1 MGGHGGLNILP
12 QKSWNVYGTKQRA
25 RVRRDEENARLE
37 AEANAAEARD
47 EARDERWRALRESG
61 SRPREERVHLFEAEE
76 RAAMRAEERTRRG
89 EDAGTREDAGDAFG
103 GRGVGRN
110 AVKPWYARARGVR
123 RSWRS
128 KVHRFPRA
136 RVDDG
141 RRRRRFAR
149 RRDASGWR
157 APTAAHPSASREGPI
172 GAKRRRES
180 AKNER
185 KDDETQKMT
194 MVTRS
199 IGCGESDW
207 SARER
212 RQNAN
217 ARFWRETNA
226 SSIGITG
233 ARAGGGER
241 VRFGG
246 LV

>member
-1 MGGHGGLNILP
+1 
-12 QKSWNVYGTKQRA
+12 
-25 RVRRDEENARLE
+25 
-37 AEANAAEARD
+37 
-47 EARDERWRALRESG
+47 
-61 SRPREERVHLFEAEE
+61 
-76 RAAMRAEERTRRG
+76 
-89 EDAGTREDAGDAFG
+89 
-103 GRGVGRN
+103 
-110 AVKPWYARARGVR
+110 
-123 RSWRS
+123 
-128 KVHRFPRA
+128 
-136 RVDDG
+136 
-141 RRRRRFAR
+141 
-149 RRDASGWR
+149 
-157 APTAAHPSASREGPI
+157 TAARPSASREGPI

-233 ARAGGGER
+233 ARAGGGKR

>member
-110 AVKPWYARARGVR
+110 AVKPWYARVRGEEVVEERSTSLPAR
-123 RSWRS
+123 
-128 KVHRFPRA
+128 A
-136 RVDDG
+136 
-141 RRRRRFAR
+141 RRRREEEEALREKTRRERVASADGGSSVGVSRGTDRREKKARKREKREKR
-149 RRDASGWR
+149 RRDAKDDDGDEIYR
-157 APTAAHPSASREGPI
+157 LRRERLEREGKE
-172 GAKRRRES
+172 AERER
-180 AKNER
+180 ALLARDER
-185 KDDETQKMT
+185 VVD
-194 MVTRS
+194 RYHR
-199 IGCGESDW
+199 
-207 SARER
+207 SARGR
-212 RQNAN
+212 R
-217 ARFWRETNA
+217 
-226 SSIGITG
+226 
-233 ARAGGGER
+233 
-241 VRFGG
+241 
-246 LV
+246 